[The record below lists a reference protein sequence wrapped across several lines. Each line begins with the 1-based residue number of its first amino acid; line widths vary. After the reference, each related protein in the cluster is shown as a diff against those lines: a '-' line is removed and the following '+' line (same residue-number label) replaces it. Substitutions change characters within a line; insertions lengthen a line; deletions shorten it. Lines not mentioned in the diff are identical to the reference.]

1 MTARC
6 ATAVEAYPGAHPAFA
21 PMKRG
26 AFGRVLQPNPPGSHW
41 VTVDS
46 LHLTLPATPAS
57 IAAARRAL
65 APLRE
70 DVGDPVFRD
79 LRLLVSEVVTNA
91 IRHAEHRGEVRL
103 VVVPL
108 DGVLRV
114 EVHDGGV
121 GFLPDPEPSPA
132 PDKAAGWGLYLVD
145 KLTRRWG
152 TERSP
157 DAHVWFELER

>member
-1 MTARC
+1 
-6 ATAVEAYPGAHPAFA
+6 
-21 PMKRG
+21 
-26 AFGRVLQPNPPGSHW
+26 VLQPNCPGSHLL
-41 VTVDS
+41 TVDP

-65 APLRE
+65 TPLRE
-70 DVGDPVFRD
+70 DVGDPAFWD

-108 DGVLRV
+108 PGALRV
-114 EVHDGGV
+114 EVHDGGT
-121 GFLPDPEPSPA
+121 GFAPDPVPRPA

-152 TERSP
+152 AERAP
-157 DAHVWFELER
+157 DAHVWFELEH

>member
-1 MTARC
+1 MT
-6 ATAVEAYPGAHPAFA
+6 VEP
-21 PMKRG
+21 
-26 AFGRVLQPNPPGSHW
+26 
-41 VTVDS
+41 

-57 IAAARRAL
+57 IATARRAL
-65 APLRE
+65 TPLRE

-91 IRHAEHRGEVRL
+91 IRHAEHRGEVLL

-108 DGVLRV
+108 DGVVRV
-114 EVHDGGV
+114 EVHDGGI
-121 GFLPDPEPSPA
+121 GFLPEAEPTPA
-132 PDKAAGWGLYLVD
+132 ADKAAGWGLYLVD

-152 TERSP
+152 AERAP

>member
-1 MTARC
+1 
-6 ATAVEAYPGAHPAFA
+6 
-21 PMKRG
+21 
-26 AFGRVLQPNPPGSHW
+26 
-41 VTVDS
+41 VTVDP

-65 APLRE
+65 TPLRA
-70 DVGDPVFRD
+70 DVADPVFRD

-108 DGVLRV
+108 PGALRV
-114 EVHDGGV
+114 EVHDGGA
-121 GFLPDPEPSPA
+121 GFAPDPVPTPA
-132 PDKAAGWGLYLVD
+132 ADKAAGWGLYLVD

-152 TERSP
+152 AERAP
-157 DAHVWFELER
+157 DAHVWFELEH